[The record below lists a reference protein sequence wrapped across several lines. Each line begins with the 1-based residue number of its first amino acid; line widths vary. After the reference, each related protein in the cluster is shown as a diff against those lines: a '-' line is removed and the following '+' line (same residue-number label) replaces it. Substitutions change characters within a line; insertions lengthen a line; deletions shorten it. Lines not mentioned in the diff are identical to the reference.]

1 VEVLE
6 LFKSY
11 LEILREH
18 HASIN
23 SGRRSY
29 GEVSNV
35 EDFGNYLIVGIKLID
50 RKVKF
55 QSSERVLVDDGD
67 AIVEHYRKGKY
78 YFRVRPD
85 VDFSQG
91 SKVLV
96 SSTSD
101 LVFLV
106 DNMFK
111 NLEEVSKSKEY
122 SEFVNNLYLGT
133 NNESWQIE
141 KVSKLIGNGFTES
154 QSTVISTALN
164 LLNLKKGIVP
174 VEGPGGSGKTE
185 CIAEICKQ
193 AIKLKKRVLV
203 CSATNLAID
212 NVLSKLLEED
222 SVLRIGSDTSIERP
236 EVKQFSLKNKLG
248 KNFDYD
254 EIVKESLIVGS
265 TIDSV
270 GIHLKRE
277 EFDLVIIDEAST
289 VELSKL
295 LIALLKSKRV
305 LICGDTQQLSQFID
319 HKILDKLRAIIPEE
333 ELMILHKSPFEMIA
347 KQWASAENTLYL
359 RDNFR
364 NSKKVFEFI
373 NDNFYEGRMLFKS
386 EHEFKGHKAK
396 SLVDIANAN
405 EITWIV
411 PHNSDLELDN
421 RGIFNP
427 VKFSSGFRNSYFNYG
442 NLILIVT
449 MLKELLKTYSPKEIG
464 IISPFNAQ
472 VSLIREFMIRFPEYI
487 LGRKYKDELEK
498 TKLGFYLLNSLNI
511 NTINK
516 FQGQERDAIIFDFTS
531 NADFLFRDHK
541 KLNVVLGRS
550 KKQIILVGL
559 PPRSPVY
566 QNLFEVST
574 TYGDI
579 DLAEYSL
586 AFTMNDDDVSEFKR
600 VRDLVLSIKDSDF
613 APRDIEAHLKK
624 ELVNRVMEKYK
635 KDVVVFRLSNSIN
648 DVVSDTLREFFSMD
662 IVDDKTYDTLENEI
676 DLKVKELIRQKK
688 QGPLFGF

>member
-1 VEVLE
+1 MEVLE

-23 SGRRSY
+23 SGRKSY

-50 RKVKF
+50 RKIKF
-55 QSSERVLVDDGD
+55 QSSERVLVDDCD

-85 VDFSQG
+85 VDFSQS

-96 SSTSD
+96 SSISD

-106 DNMFK
+106 DNMLK
-111 NLEEVSKSKEY
+111 NLDEVSKSNEY
-122 SEFVNNLYLGT
+122 SAFVNNLYFGK

-141 KVSKLIGNGFTES
+141 KVSKLVGNGFTES
-154 QSTVISTALN
+154 QSTVISTALS
-164 LLNLKKGIVP
+164 LLDSKKGIVP

-222 SVLRIGSDTSIERP
+222 GVLRIGSDTSIERP
-236 EVKQFSLKNKLG
+236 EVKKFSLKNKLG
-248 KNFDYD
+248 KKFDYD
-254 EIVKESLIVGS
+254 EVVKESLIIGS
-265 TIDSV
+265 TIDSA
-270 GIHLKRE
+270 GIHLKNE
-277 EFDLVIIDEAST
+277 DFDLVIIDEAST

-319 HKILDKLRAIIPEE
+319 RKILEKLGAIIPEE
-333 ELMILHKSPFEMIA
+333 ELMTLHKSPFEMIS
-347 KQWASAENTLYL
+347 KQWNSVGNTLYL

-386 EHEFKGHKAK
+386 GREFEGVKAK
-396 SLVDIANAN
+396 SLVEVANAN

-411 PHNSDLELDN
+411 PHNSDLELEN

-449 MLKELLKTYSPKEIG
+449 LLKELLKTYSPKEIG

-487 LGRKYKDELEK
+487 LGRKYKNELEK

-531 NADFLFRDHK
+531 NADFLFRDYK

-566 QNLFEVST
+566 QNLFEAST

-579 DLAEYSL
+579 DMAEYSL
-586 AFTMNDDDVSEFKR
+586 AFTMNDKDLAEFKQ

-613 APRDIEAHLKK
+613 APRDIEEHLKK
-624 ELVNRVMEKYK
+624 ELVNKVVEKYK
-635 KDVVVFRLSNSIN
+635 KDVAVLGLSGNLN
-648 DVVSDTLREFFSMD
+648 DIVSDTLREFFSMD
-662 IVDDKTYDTLENEI
+662 VVDELTYDQLDNEI
-676 DLKVKELIRQKK
+676 DLKVKELIHQKK

>member
-1 VEVLE
+1 MFA

-11 LEILREH
+11 LEVLREH
-18 HASIN
+18 HDSIN
-23 SGRRSY
+23 SGRSSY
-29 GEVSNV
+29 GEVKSV
-35 EDFGNYLIVGIKLID
+35 EDFGNYLIIGLKLAD

-55 QSSERVLVDDGD
+55 QSSERVLIEESD
-67 AIVEHYRKGKY
+67 AIVEHYRRGMY
-78 YFRVRPD
+78 YFRISPNLD
-85 VDFSQG
+85 VSSG

-96 SSTSD
+96 NSTSD

-106 DNMFK
+106 DNMLK
-111 NLEEVSKSKEY
+111 NLEVVEKSEEY
-122 SEFVNNLYLGT
+122 SKFVDNLYSEE
-133 NNESWQIE
+133 NNETWQIE
-141 KVSKLIGNGFTES
+141 KVSKLVGKRFTES
-154 QSTVISTALN
+154 QSEVISTALS
-164 LLNLKKGIVP
+164 LLDLEQGIIP
-174 VEGPGGSGKTE
+174 VEGPGGTGKTE

-193 AIKLKKRVLV
+193 VIKLKKRVLI

-212 NVLSKLLEED
+212 NVLSKLLDEEK
-222 SVLRIGSDTSIERP
+222 VLRIGSDTSIARP
-236 EVKQFSLKNKLG
+236 EVKKFSIKNKLG
-248 KNFDYD
+248 KKFDYD
-254 EIVKESLIVGS
+254 AIVKESFVIGS
-265 TIDSV
+265 TIDSA

-289 VELSKL
+289 VELPKL

-319 HKILDKLRAIIPEE
+319 QKVLEKLSSEMSEE
-333 ELMILHKSPFEMIA
+333 ELMILHKSPFELIS
-347 KQWASAENTLYL
+347 KKWASAKKTLYL

-364 NSKKVFEFI
+364 NSKHVFEFI
-373 NDNFYEGRMLFKS
+373 NENFYDGRMLFKS
-386 EHEFKGHKAK
+386 GREFDGRKAK
-396 SLVDIANAN
+396 SLSEVSKAD

-411 PHNSDLELDN
+411 PHNSDLELEN

-427 VKFSSGFRNSYFNYG
+427 VKFSNGFRNSYFNYG
-442 NLILIVT
+442 NLILVIT

-472 VSLIREFMIRFPEYI
+472 VSLMREFIIRFPEYI
-487 LGRKYKDELEK
+487 LDRKYKNELEK

-516 FQGQERDAIIFDFTS
+516 FQGQERDAVIFDFTS
-531 NADFLFRDHK
+531 NADFLFRDYK

-574 TYGDI
+574 TYGDV

-586 AFTMNDDDVSEFKR
+586 AFTMTDEDISEFKR

-613 APRDIEAHLKK
+613 APRDIEEHLKK
-624 ELVNRVMEKYK
+624 ELVNMVVEKNK
-635 KDVVVFRLSNSIN
+635 KDVAVFGLNNKIN
-648 DVVSDTLREFFSMD
+648 DLVSETLREFFSMD
-662 IVDDKTYDTLENEI
+662 VVDDSTYDTLEHEI
-676 DLKVKELIRQKK
+676 NLKVKELIHQKK